1 MPRIVCLT
9 PAILLAAA
17 AATAAQPPATTSQPP
32 ATTTGQKVGLATS
45 LQRNYAGIKNN
56 LTAAADKLG
65 EADYEFKPS
74 AMAEVRGYGKLFAH
88 VAQAQYG
95 TCAAVKGVP
104 NPNQGKQL
112 EQELKTKADVVKA
125 LADSFAFC
133 DDAFSST
140 TEENALQSVRQGNN
154 EVTRAAAL
162 YGLIV
167 HDNEM
172 YGTASVYLRAKGIV
186 PPSTEGRGRGRG
198 GH

>member
-1 MPRIVCLT
+1 MKHVISAVA
-9 PAILLAAA
+9 AILLS
-17 AATAAQPPATTSQPP
+17 ATAAIAQPPATTTTQP
-32 ATTTGQKVGLATS
+32 AGQKVGLATS
-45 LQRNYAGIKNN
+45 LQRGYGGLKNN
-56 LTAAADKLG
+56 LTAAADKLND
-65 EADYEFKPS
+65 ADYEFKPS
-74 AMAEVRGYGKLFAH
+74 SMAEVRGYGKLFAH

-112 EQELKTKADVVKA
+112 EQELKTKADIVKA

-133 DDAFSST
+133 DDAFST
-140 TEENALQSVRQGNN
+140 TTDENAVQFVRQGNN

-167 HDNEM
+167 HGNEM
-172 YGTASVYLRAKGIV
+172 YGTASVYLRAKGVV

-198 GH
+198 GL